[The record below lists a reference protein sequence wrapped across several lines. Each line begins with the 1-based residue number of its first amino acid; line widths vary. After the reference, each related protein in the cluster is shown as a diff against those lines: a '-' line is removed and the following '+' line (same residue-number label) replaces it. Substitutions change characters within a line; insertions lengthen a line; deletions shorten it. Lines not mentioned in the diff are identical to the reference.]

1 MESTWNSRGVQYRA
15 EVAQLEQKL
24 RLTEQV
30 GTVLTGFSNRLFL
43 PGTVHTRTVVDVRR
57 VYNES
62 RNSYE

>member
-30 GTVLTGFSNRLFL
+30 GTNRLLKSFILTGY
-43 PGTVHTRTVVDVRR
+43 RT
-57 VYNES
+57 Y
-62 RNSYE
+62 SYCS